1 MSIATN
7 LKSLMVSHDLTTAQ
21 LSELSGVSKG
31 SLTIY
36 LKGHTK
42 PAPEILERLAAAL
55 GCSPE
60 DLDKPKAVRQ
70 RGCNVPVVVAAQVMG
85 KPAQWL
91 RIMLQQGR
99 LPFGFAEKNAGSTVY
114 NYYINQA
121 DFEAYIGRPL
131 TEVSV

>member
-42 PAPEILERLAAAL
+42 PAPEILERLA
-55 GCSPE
+55 GE
-60 DLDKPKAVRQ
+60 ERK
-70 RGCNVPVVVAAQVMG
+70 
-85 KPAQWL
+85 
-91 RIMLQQGR
+91 
-99 LPFGFAEKNAGSTVY
+99 
-114 NYYINQA
+114 
-121 DFEAYIGRPL
+121 
-131 TEVSV
+131 